1 MIHAMCC
8 CVQGGST
15 TCPPHQIFFCLMGQL
30 QTAISQRV
38 YVVVRRDKAHSRST
52 SKEDS
57 KTAETASRARNVDVW
72 FWPYLCT
79 VITLSFW
86 CHWSQK
92 MTSKESPSLVESSRH
107 LKLEQLISRCEV
119 ICRWNDCFCVLCKN
133 ILLANSVSF
142 GGQLAAVADLERSTL
157 PLKQW
162 HLKCVYILSSFVA
175 EYNLLWQKIAQKL
188 LFENWKL
195 RWGLEC
201 QRAGESIGIR
211 KNVQRLDGLR
221 AM

>member
-1 MIHAMCC
+1 MPCVVVYKEGPQHAH
-8 CVQGGST
+8 S
-15 TCPPHQIFFCLMGQL
+15 IEYFFCLMGQL

-38 YVVVRRDKAHSRST
+38 HVVVRRDKAHSRST

-133 ILLANSVSF
+133 ILLANYVSF
-142 GGQLAAVADLERSTL
+142 GGKSVGKVYSAFWTLAPQMCTIFFGR
-157 PLKQW
+157 
-162 HLKCVYILSSFVA
+162 
-175 EYNLLWQKIAQKL
+175 N
-188 LFENWKL
+188 
-195 RWGLEC
+195 
-201 QRAGESIGIR
+201 
-211 KNVQRLDGLR
+211 
-221 AM
+221 